1 MPNGSDDEE
10 VAMVVS
16 ASKKFNVKLMFGG
29 LRGVIWC
36 NSTHCYLLQFVGEKM
51 HVFSRMIVKVQ
62 WKVLK

>member
-16 ASKKFNVKLMFGG
+16 ASKKFNVKLFRG